1 MPDYPQLVYLSVP
14 ELIAAAGG
22 DPWQVD
28 DTIQSGAPGEISEL
42 ADSFYNA
49 GVSMTQT
56 SDEFTAAKKR
66 FQAAWDRDDPA
77 HPINDSVEVQ
87 RATQVLQLNR
97 ESITRVG
104 VDLQNIAASLAEAQR
119 SGHVSIGN
127 LNGRLVQIDNTIA
140 SEIAQAQADGVQ
152 LDWSA
157 LKIAAVDATK
167 QGLGEMNSV
176 RDAYG
181 NTLSQTR
188 VEMAAEGYVSDPID
202 GAVSDN
208 TRTVADQARA
218 DAEKYGADQRA
229 ADEALVNS
237 PGPWTPEKKA
247 AAGRLRDFNT
257 IMSPNPD
264 PEQVRYAGE
273 RLNDYH
279 TAKVVGPL
287 PRDPIFGRDARQRA
301 QERLATQAMLEQG
314 LGPMAPKDPNAAT
327 ASLDMGEAK
336 ARQIAMQRATDS
348 LVRAG
353 MSHDGAV
360 KAVDDLARGVPWNQL
375 LEHDGQLI
383 AGLGAGGDAIDR
395 GLSNGR
401 HYLPGEFT
409 TADAGI
415 LGDVSK
421 KLGAAGIGIDIFDMG
436 YDITH
441 GDPAGKRIGEFVGS
455 NGASYL
461 AAIGTAAMAGSVF
474 GPEGTFIAVV
484 IASVAASEG
493 GKRLGGWVGSQ
504 FDN

>member
-14 ELIAAAGG
+14 ELTAAAGG

-42 ADSFYNA
+42 AESFYNA

-56 SDEFTAAKKR
+56 SDEFAAAKKR

-157 LKIAAVDATK
+157 LKTAAVDATK
-167 QGLGEMNSV
+167 QGLGELNSV

-181 NTLSQTR
+181 RQLSDAR
-188 VEMAAEGYVSDPID
+188 VEMAAEGYDSDPID

-237 PGPWTPEKKA
+237 PGPWTPEKQA

-257 IMSPNPD
+257 VMSPNPD

-273 RLNDYH
+273 RLNDYN
-279 TAKVVGPL
+279 TAKFVGPL

-314 LGPMAPKDPNAAT
+314 LGPMAPMDPNAAT

-336 ARQIAMQRATDS
+336 AGPSAPAATRSTRGCPTVGTICPANSPPPTRASSATS
-348 LVRAG
+348 AKNWAPQGSGSTSSTWATTSPTAILRA
-353 MSHDGAV
+353 SAS
-360 KAVDDLARGVPWNQL
+360 ASSSEAT
-375 LEHDGQLI
+375 
-383 AGLGAGGDAIDR
+383 
-395 GLSNGR
+395 GR
-401 HYLPGEFT
+401 PTWRRSAPRPLPGRY
-409 TADAGI
+409 
-415 LGDVSK
+415 S
-421 KLGAAGIGIDIFDMG
+421 
-436 YDITH
+436 
-441 GDPAGKRIGEFVGS
+441 
-455 NGASYL
+455 
-461 AAIGTAAMAGSVF
+461 
-474 GPEGTFIAVV
+474 GPKGR
-484 IASVAASEG
+484 SS
-493 GKRLGGWVGSQ
+493 RW
-504 FDN
+504 

>member
-1 MPDYPQLVYLSVP
+1 MPNYPQLVYLSVP

-157 LKIAAVDATK
+157 LKTAAVDATK

-188 VEMAAEGYVSDPID
+188 VEMAAEGYVSDPIQHD
-202 GAVSDN
+202 HEPQPRPGAGPLC
-208 TRTVADQARA
+208 R
-218 DAEKYGADQRA
+218 GATQR
-229 ADEALVNS
+229 LQH
-237 PGPWTPEKKA
+237 
-247 AAGRLRDFNT
+247 R
-257 IMSPNPD
+257 
-264 PEQVRYAGE
+264 QVR
-273 RLNDYH
+273 RS
-279 TAKVVGPL
+279 P
-287 PRDPIFGRDARQRA
+287 
-301 QERLATQAMLEQG
+301 
-314 LGPMAPKDPNAAT
+314 
-327 ASLDMGEAK
+327 ASG
-336 ARQIAMQRATDS
+336 S
-348 LVRAG
+348 
-353 MSHDGAV
+353 
-360 KAVDDLARGVPWNQL
+360 DLR
-375 LEHDGQLI
+375 
-383 AGLGAGGDAIDR
+383 
-395 GLSNGR
+395 S
-401 HYLPGEFT
+401 
-409 TADAGI
+409 
-415 LGDVSK
+415 
-421 KLGAAGIGIDIFDMG
+421 
-436 YDITH
+436 
-441 GDPAGKRIGEFVGS
+441 
-455 NGASYL
+455 
-461 AAIGTAAMAGSVF
+461 
-474 GPEGTFIAVV
+474 
-484 IASVAASEG
+484 
-493 GKRLGGWVGSQ
+493 
-504 FDN
+504 

>member
-1 MPDYPQLVYLSVP
+1 M
-14 ELIAAAGG
+14 
-22 DPWQVD
+22 
-28 DTIQSGAPGEISEL
+28 
-42 ADSFYNA
+42 
-49 GVSMTQT
+49 
-56 SDEFTAAKKR
+56 
-66 FQAAWDRDDPA
+66 
-77 HPINDSVEVQ
+77 
-87 RATQVLQLNR
+87 
-97 ESITRVG
+97 
-104 VDLQNIAASLAEAQR
+104 
-119 SGHVSIGN
+119 
-127 LNGRLVQIDNTIA
+127 
-140 SEIAQAQADGVQ
+140 
-152 LDWSA
+152 
-157 LKIAAVDATK
+157 
-167 QGLGEMNSV
+167 

-181 NTLSQTR
+181 NTLSQTALKWR
-188 VEMAAEGYVSDPID
+188 PRDTSPMPID
-202 GAVSDN
+202 GAVSDDQG
-208 TRTVADQARA
+208 RSPDQARA
-218 DAEKYGADQRA
+218 DAEKYGATQRA

-474 GPEGTFIAVV
+474 GPRG
-484 IASVAASEG
+484 
-493 GKRLGGWVGSQ
+493 RLSR
-504 FDN
+504 

>member
-1 MPDYPQLVYLSVP
+1 VHPASRRP
-14 ELIAAAGG
+14 E
-22 DPWQVD
+22 
-28 DTIQSGAPGEISEL
+28 
-42 ADSFYNA
+42 
-49 GVSMTQT
+49 
-56 SDEFTAAKKR
+56 EFTAAKKR

-97 ESITRVG
+97 QSITRVG
-104 VDLQNIAASLAEAQR
+104 VNLQSIAASLAEAQR
-119 SGHVSIGN
+119 SGHVSVGN

-157 LKIAAVDATK
+157 LKTAAVDATK
-167 QGLGEMNSV
+167 QGLAEMNSV
-176 RDAYG
+176 RDAYSK
-181 NTLSQTR
+181 TLSQTR
-188 VEMAAEGYVSDPID
+188 VEMAAGGYDSDPID
-202 GAVSDN
+202 GAVSHN

-229 ADEALVNS
+229 ADQALVNS
-237 PGPWTPEKKA
+237 PGPWTPEKQA

-257 IMSPNPD
+257 IMSPDPD
-264 PEQVRYAGE
+264 PEQVRYARE
-273 RLNDYH
+273 RLNDYN
-279 TAKVVGPL
+279 TAKFVGPL

-301 QERLATQAMLEQG
+301 QERLATEAMLEHG
-314 LGPMAPKDPNAAT
+314 LGPMAPMDPNAAT

-353 MSHDGAV
+353 MS
-360 KAVDDLARGVPWNQL
+360 
-375 LEHDGQLI
+375 
-383 AGLGAGGDAIDR
+383 
-395 GLSNGR
+395 NGR

-415 LGDVSK
+415 LGDISK